1 MSHLQSCLQKQEEH
15 HCGSKSQGL
24 LKPNPQKGLLFL
36 SNCISK
42 DQNFHFHTHL
52 WHWRWWLCFLPIIP
66 DLIIRGLSGQVTLF
80 CIPVISQWREHFSGP
95 SWDWII
101 ANRMLWCWCWSS
113 SRTPSTMWSVHLK
126 PNSAGNI
133 WTNHPFTLSTSYS
146 ISPLK

>member
-1 MSHLQSCLQKQEEH
+1 MYCAEPVYLIIFHYWAGPVPYLELFWV
-15 HCGSKSQGL
+15 
-24 LKPNPQKGLLFL
+24 KPVRKKHPVFPKIKAEISPSYYESDFLF
-36 SNCISK
+36 CV
-42 DQNFHFHTHL
+42 
-52 WHWRWWLCFLPIIP
+52 LPIIP

-95 SWDWII
+95 SRDWII

-133 WTNHPFTLSTSYS
+133 CTNQPSTLFTTYL
-146 ISPLK
+146 IDPLK